1 MRFILK
7 LVFCNIFVAVFALF
21 LAFFRQVSQPTTQA
35 MTGGQT
41 AMSLVALLIILIIF
55 LVFIFTIGIKMVKNT
70 AEFLILYEKDR
81 KKLKDFDPG
90 KQARVG
96 VEILNWPYSAAF
108 IAGILGLIGSFG
120 GLIMPT
126 FVGFSHLPLSVY
138 VSMAIDYLVVTL
150 MTALLIFFFNTSFAA
165 LMLARLDEVGFPRPN
180 YHDPAIRRLGIKSK
194 FSFTIIFIIFL
205 VLYFFST
212 DVLRRLDW
220 LITEG
225 KISGEI
231 LKPVG
236 VGVLESTLLVGI
248 YATVMILLSIRALTN
263 NISRLDQGVGKI
275 SKGSLEWDP
284 LLQPVSADEIGA
296 ITDAVDRMRSTLSQ
310 KLEQITEQAS
320 RLEAILVT
328 IREIIPLLTGLTEE
342 MMEISR
348 KQEAGAAQ
356 QSESIKGVQAGV
368 EDLSVVA
375 REISDGSTQV
385 MERAEAALRD
395 GEEGVQTIEFFRKSI
410 ENFAE
415 RAGEVGER
423 IQILSLVG
431 EEVERILKLIE
442 GIANKSDVLALNA
455 ALEGAK
461 AGEAG
466 KGFMLIA
473 DNMRRLA
480 ELIVKEA
487 DQIRPILRQIET
499 STREIMGAIESNLA
513 ETRVGS
519 GLMIQAHDSFQNIYR
534 SVRKANETVYGILQG
549 TSQQETLTLKI
560 IEHATRVAGIASEGS
575 SLSKLST
582 QTAEDLVEIS
592 NRLKSLLAS
601 GAEPGRGVPGK

>member
-7 LVFCNIFVAVFALF
+7 LVISNIFVAVFALF
-21 LAFFRQVSQPTTQA
+21 LAFFRQISQPNAEVMPVNLTLW
-35 MTGGQT
+35 
-41 AMSLVALLIILIIF
+41 SIIIILAFLVIF
-55 LVFIFTIGIKMVKNT
+55 LVFIFTVGIKMVKNT
-70 AEFLILYEKDR
+70 AEFMILYEKDR
-81 KKLKDFDPG
+81 EKLKDFDPG
-90 KQARVG
+90 QQAKVG

-108 IAGILGLIGSFG
+108 IAGILGLIGSAG
-120 GLIMPT
+120 GLIIPLIM
-126 FVGFSHLPLSVY
+126 GFTNLSWSIY
-138 VSMAIDYLVVTL
+138 VSLAIDYLVVTL
-150 MTALLIFFFNTSFAA
+150 MTAVLVFFFNTHFATQ
-165 LMLARLDEVGFPRPN
+165 MLARLDEAGFPRPD
-180 YHDPAIRRLGIKSK
+180 YHDPAIRRLGIRSK

-220 LITEG
+220 LATQG
-225 KISGEI
+225 KIPDEI
-231 LKPVG
+231 LKPVS

-248 YATVMILLSIRALTN
+248 YATIMILLSTRALTSS
-263 NISRLDQGVGKI
+263 ISRLDQGVRKI
-275 SKGSLEWDP
+275 SKGFLERNSQ
-284 LLQPVSADEIGA
+284 LQPVSADEIGA
-296 ITDAVDRMRSTLSQ
+296 ISDAVDRMRSTLSQ
-310 KLEQITEQAS
+310 KLEQITEQAG
-320 RLEAILVT
+320 RLEAILFT
-328 IREIIPLLTGLTEE
+328 IREIIPLLASLTEE
-342 MMEISR
+342 MMRISQ

-385 MERAEAALRD
+385 MDRAAAALRD
-395 GEEGVQTIEFFRKSI
+395 GEEGTNTIEFFRKSI
-410 ENFAE
+410 DNLAE

-423 IQILSLVG
+423 IQTLSLVG

-487 DQIRPILRQIET
+487 DQVRPILRQIET
-499 STREIMGAIESNLA
+499 STREIMGAIDSNLA
-513 ETRVGS
+513 ETRIGS
-519 GLMIQAHDSFQNIYR
+519 ELMVQAHGSFKNIYQ
-534 SVRKANETVYGILQG
+534 SVQKANETVYGILQG
-549 TSQQETLTLKI
+549 TSQQENLTQKI
-560 IEHATRVAGIASEGS
+560 IEHATRVAEIAREGS
-575 SLSKLST
+575 ALGKVST
-582 QTAEDLVEIS
+582 QTAERLVEIS

-601 GAEPGRGVPGK
+601 ESKPV

>member
-7 LVFCNIFVAVFALF
+7 LVFSNIFVAVFALF
-21 LAFFRQVSQPTTQA
+21 LAFFRQVSQPNAEVMPVNLTVWSIMILLA
-35 MTGGQT
+35 F
-41 AMSLVALLIILIIF
+41 LVIF
-55 LVFIFTIGIKMVKNT
+55 LTFIFTAGIKMVKNT
-70 AEFLILYEKDR
+70 AEFMILYEKDPD
-81 KKLKDFDPG
+81 KLKDFDPG

-108 IAGILGLIGSFG
+108 IAGILGLIGSAG
-120 GLIMPT
+120 GLIIPSVM
-126 FVGFSHLPLSVY
+126 GFTNLSLSLY
-138 VSMAIDYLVVTL
+138 ASLAIDYLVVTL
-150 MTALLIFFFNTSFAA
+150 MTAVLIFFFNTHFATQ
-165 LMLARLDEVGFPRPN
+165 MLARLDEAGFPRPD
-180 YHDPAIRRLGIKSK
+180 YHDSAIRRLGIRSK

-220 LITEG
+220 LATQG
-225 KISGEI
+225 KIPDEI
-231 LKPVG
+231 LKPVS

-248 YATVMILLSIRALTN
+248 YATIMILLSTRALTN
-263 NISRLDQGVGKI
+263 SISRLDQGVRKI
-275 SKGSLEWDP
+275 SKGSLEWNP
-284 LLQPVSADEIGA
+284 LLQPSSADEIGA

-320 RLEAILVT
+320 RLEAILFT
-328 IREIIPLLTGLTEE
+328 IREIIPLLASLTEE
-342 MMEISR
+342 MMRISH

-356 QSESIKGVQAGV
+356 QFESIRGVQAGV

-375 REISDGSTQV
+375 REITEGSTQV
-385 MERAEAALRD
+385 MERAEAALRE
-395 GEEGVQTIEFFRKSI
+395 GEEGTTTIDFFKRSI

-415 RAGEVGER
+415 RATEVGER
-423 IQILSLVG
+423 IQTLTLVG
-431 EEVERILKLIE
+431 DEVERILKLIE

-499 STREIMGAIESNLA
+499 STREIMGAIDSNLA
-513 ETRVGS
+513 ETRIGS
-519 GLMIQAHDSFQNIYR
+519 ELMVQAHGSFKNIYQ
-534 SVRKANETVYGILQG
+534 SVQKANDTVYGILQG
-549 TSQQETLTLKI
+549 TRQQETLTQKI
-560 IEHATRVAGIASEGS
+560 IEHATRVAEIAREGS
-575 SLSKLST
+575 ALGKVST
-582 QTAEDLVEIS
+582 QTAERLVEIS

-601 GAEPGRGVPGK
+601 GAQPGPGVPGK